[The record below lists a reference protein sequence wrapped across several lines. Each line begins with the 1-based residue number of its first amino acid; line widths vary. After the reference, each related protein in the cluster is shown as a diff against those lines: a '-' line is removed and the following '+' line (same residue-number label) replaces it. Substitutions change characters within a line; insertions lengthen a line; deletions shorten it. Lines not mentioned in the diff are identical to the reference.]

1 MKIRRRILVVCLC
14 AFLVFS
20 FSVAVYAS
28 ASKTFFTVIRNGYS
42 CTGQGKIVDNTA
54 TAYFKGTPKLMEQI
68 IPQEACHTQPQ
79 EACTSQAVVQ
89 VYDIYGVYIG
99 SANTLNESSVTATA
113 TYTAGRDI
121 SYTTSFFVFN
131 GDFFGFYRLDK
142 K

>member
-1 MKIRRRILVVCLC
+1 MKIRRRVLIVVLC
-14 AFLVFS
+14 VLLVFS
-20 FSVAVYAS
+20 FSAVAYAS
-28 ASKTFFTVIRNGYS
+28 ASKIFFTKTLSGYS
-42 CTGQGKIVDNTA
+42 CTGQGKIVDNVA

-68 IPQEACHTQPQ
+68 IPQ

>member
-28 ASKTFFTVIRNGYS
+28 ASKTFFTVIRSGYS

-68 IPQEACHTQPQ
+68 IPQEAC
-79 EACTSQAVVQ
+79 TSQAVVQ
-89 VYDIYGVYIG
+89 VYDIYGGYIG
-99 SANTLNESSVTATA
+99 GANTLNESSVTATA

-131 GDFFGFYRLDK
+131 GDFFGFYRLDNN
-142 K
+142 